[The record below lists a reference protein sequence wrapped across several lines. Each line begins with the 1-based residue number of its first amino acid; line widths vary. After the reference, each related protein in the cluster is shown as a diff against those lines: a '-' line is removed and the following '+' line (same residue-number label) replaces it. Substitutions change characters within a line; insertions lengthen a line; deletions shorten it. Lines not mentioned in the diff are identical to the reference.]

1 MSVEGIAYQAHRK
14 KQRSVC
20 EASDRIEEVKFET
33 IPWRTVIDV
42 PCFLRNRRDWILENA
57 SVQNRYT
64 GLSRLKLFLALSR
77 TPHGLLDMTTPLYG
91 ALLWLGAFPSLYISL
106 LGLITVFAGYTA
118 VYALNDVIDYR
129 VDKEKAR
136 MAGGLRETDNYLDA
150 AMVRHP
156 MAQGLLSLKEGLVWA
171 LGWSSVAMI
180 GAWLLNPVCVLIF
193 LAGCM
198 LEIIYCLMHRVSP
211 FRILISGGVKTSGAV
226 AAVFAVD
233 PEPSLTYV
241 IVLFIWLFFWE
252 IGGQNIP
259 ADWADIEEDRRLQA
273 QTVPVRFGLEGAAF
287 IAVCAIVLSL
297 LVQPIL
303 ICFSKIGFQPIS
315 MALSFLLGA
324 GLLLPPALQLFR
336 NRQRT
341 HAMALFNRASYYP
354 LVMLVVFIAN
364 YLV

>member
-1 MSVEGIAYQAHRK
+1 M
-14 KQRSVC
+14 
-20 EASDRIEEVKFET
+20 
-33 IPWRTVIDV
+33 
-42 PCFLRNRRDWILENA
+42 ENA

-259 ADWADIEEDRRLQA
+259 ADWADIEEDRRLRA

>member
-1 MSVEGIAYQAHRK
+1 
-14 KQRSVC
+14 
-20 EASDRIEEVKFET
+20 
-33 IPWRTVIDV
+33 
-42 PCFLRNRRDWILENA
+42 
-57 SVQNRYT
+57 
-64 GLSRLKLFLALSR
+64 
-77 TPHGLLDMTTPLYG
+77 MTTPLYG
-91 ALLWLGAFPSLYISL
+91 ALLWLGVFPSLYISL

-129 VDKEKAR
+129 VDSEKACI
-136 MAGGLRETDNYLDA
+136 AGGLRECDDYLDA

-156 MAQGLLSLKEGLVWA
+156 MAQGLLSLREGLVWA

-193 LAGCM
+193 LAGCL
-198 LEIIYCLMHRVSP
+198 LEIVYCLMHRVSP

-233 PEPSLTYV
+233 PDPSMTYV

-259 ADWADIEEDRRLQA
+259 ADWADIEEDRRLRA
-273 QTVPVRFGLEGAAF
+273 QTVPVRFGLKGAAL
-287 IAVCAIVLSL
+287 IAICAIALAL

-303 ICFSKIGFQPIS
+303 IYLSKIGFQPFM

-324 GLLLPPALQLFR
+324 GLLLPPALQLYR
-336 NRQRT
+336 TRQRT
-341 HAMALFNRASYYP
+341 HAMAFFNRASYYP

-364 YLV
+364 FLV

>member
-1 MSVEGIAYQAHRK
+1 MEK
-14 KQRSVC
+14 
-20 EASDRIEEVKFET
+20 
-33 IPWRTVIDV
+33 
-42 PCFLRNRRDWILENA
+42 A
-57 SVQNRYT
+57 SVQNRYSS
-64 GLSRLKLFLALSR
+64 LSRLKLFLALSR

-91 ALLWLGAFPSLYISL
+91 ALLWLGTFPSLYISL

-129 VDKEKAR
+129 VDREKACI
-136 MAGGLRETDNYLDA
+136 AGGLRECDDYLDA

-193 LAGCM
+193 LAGCL
-198 LEIIYCLMHRVSP
+198 LEIVYCLMHRVSP

-233 PEPSLTYV
+233 PNPSLTYV

-259 ADWADIEEDRRLQA
+259 ADWADIEEDRRLRA
-273 QTVPVRFGLEGAAF
+273 QTVPVRFGLKGAAL
-287 IAVCAIVLSL
+287 IAICAIALAL

-303 ICFSKIGFQPIS
+303 IYLSKIGFQPFM

-324 GLLLPPALQLFR
+324 GLLLPPALQLYHT
-336 NRQRT
+336 RQRT
-341 HAMALFNRASYYP
+341 HAMALFNRA
-354 LVMLVVFIAN
+354 
-364 YLV
+364 

>member
-1 MSVEGIAYQAHRK
+1 MDGEG
-14 KQRSVC
+14 
-20 EASDRIEEVKFET
+20 EVAL
-33 IPWRTVIDV
+33 VIGN
-42 PCFLRNRRDWILENA
+42 LRDWILENA

-91 ALLWLGAFPSLYISL
+91 ALLWLGDFPPLYTSL

-129 VDKEKAR
+129 VDREKAR
-136 MAGGLRETDNYLDA
+136 IAGGLRESDNYLDA

-171 LGWSSVAMI
+171 LGWSSVAML

-193 LAGCM
+193 LAGCL
-198 LEIIYCLMHRVSP
+198 LEIAYCLMHRVSP
-211 FRILISGGVKTSGAV
+211 LRILISGGVKTSGAV

-233 PEPSLTYV
+233 PAPSAAFV
-241 IVLFIWLFFWE
+241 IVLFTWLFFWE

-259 ADWADIEEDRRLQA
+259 ADWADIEEDRRLKA
-273 QTVPVRFGLEGAAF
+273 QTVPVRCGPKGAALM
-287 IAVCAIVLSL
+287 AVGAIVLAL
-297 LVQPIL
+297 LVQPML
-303 ICFSKIGFQPIS
+303 ICFSNIGAHPLMIAVAF
-315 MALSFLLGA
+315 FLGA
-324 GLLLPPALQLFR
+324 GLLLPPALQL
-336 NRQRT
+336 NRTRRRT

-354 LVMLVVFIAN
+354 LLMLVVLIADF
-364 YLV
+364 LT